1 MKESVMSIEKPIFN
15 SRVNVVKKNSSAT
28 DSNGDIVVSSK
39 YRRGVLEANI
49 IGRET
54 GRSQS
59 AESLTQ
65 TGARF
70 FIFRNV

>member
-1 MKESVMSIEKPIFN
+1 MSIEKPIFN
-15 SRVNVVKKNSSAT
+15 SRVDVVKKNTSAM

-39 YRRGVLEANI
+39 HRRGVVEANI

-54 GRSQS
+54 GCSQS
-59 AESLTQ
+59 AQSLTQ

-70 FIFRNV
+70 FVFCNV